1 MKKFIKEL
9 IPYVVIVILV
19 VIIRSYIITPVV
31 VVGSSMENTLH
42 DDEIL
47 LLSKISYRVGE
58 IKRYD
63 VVVIDNEIH
72 DKLIKRVVGLPGDKV
87 EYRNNKLIIN
97 GKYVEDKYAYNETE
111 DFTVKSISG
120 KDKIPEG
127 YYLVLGDNRK
137 VSIDSRNK
145 DVGLIKREDI
155 IGKTVVR
162 FWPINKVSL
171 VK

>member
-1 MKKFIKEL
+1 MFIKL
-9 IPYVVIVILV
+9 QIWVFCVVLQ
-19 VIIRSYIITPVV
+19 
-31 VVGSSMENTLH
+31 
-42 DDEIL
+42 
-47 LLSKISYRVGE
+47 K
-58 IKRYD
+58 
-63 VVVIDNEIH
+63 
-72 DKLIKRVVGLPGDKV
+72 
-87 EYRNNKLIIN
+87 NNKLIIN

-120 KDKIPEG
+120 KEKIPEG

-145 DVGLIKREDI
+145 DVGLIKKEDI
-155 IGKTVVR
+155 LGKTVVR

>member
-31 VVGSSMENTLH
+31 VVGSSMENTLYE
-42 DDEIL
+42 DEVL

-72 DKLIKRVVGLPGDKV
+72 DKLIICKW
-87 EYRNNKLIIN
+87 I
-97 GKYVEDKYAYNETE
+97 
-111 DFTVKSISG
+111 
-120 KDKIPEG
+120 
-127 YYLVLGDNRK
+127 
-137 VSIDSRNK
+137 
-145 DVGLIKREDI
+145 
-155 IGKTVVR
+155 
-162 FWPINKVSL
+162 
-171 VK
+171 